1 MKVKKEG
8 KDLKKT
14 EWMYKVVHSFHYI
27 LPYLRRSACL
37 CDNHAPHEL
46 SRTHFSAAVQQFF
59 QLELTCPFLR
69 YLQHTRR
76 VLCPQVQYLKH
87 FQSRVMMAGWR
98 KALLLS
104 RKTLLSKI
112 LLIARDLFACE
123 EFALFT
129 GLNKP

>member
-1 MKVKKEG
+1 MRVKKEG

-76 VLCPQVQYLKH
+76 VLCPHLKYLHHTLRALCPQVQYLKH
-87 FQSRVMMAGWR
+87 TLTVSCHDVRLVQSSIIVQ
-98 KALLLS
+98 KD
-104 RKTLLSKI
+104 I
-112 LLIARDLFACE
+112 IE
-123 EFALFT
+123 
-129 GLNKP
+129 